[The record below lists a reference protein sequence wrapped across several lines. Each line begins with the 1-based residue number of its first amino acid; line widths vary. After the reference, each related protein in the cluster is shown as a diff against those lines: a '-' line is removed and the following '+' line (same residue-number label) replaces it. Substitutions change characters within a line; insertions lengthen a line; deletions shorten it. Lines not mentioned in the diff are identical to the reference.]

1 MNTSVALCTYNGER
15 YIEQQIDSILNQT
28 VKVDEIVICD
38 DGSTD
43 KTIQILEEYSKIVP
57 HIRVFKN
64 EVTLG
69 SVRNFEKAILHC
81 VGEYIFLSDQD
92 DVWVG
97 NKVESYLVYFKN
109 NPNVNVIASNGY
121 GIDEINNKISLP
133 SVWDIPE
140 MLERNNLEYDY
151 FTLITQ
157 YKNIAT
163 GASMCL
169 KKSFVSEVV
178 PFPVITGYQH
188 DEWMATI
195 ASYKGSFAYLKE
207 KYFYYR
213 IHSSQQVGG
222 VFFTKGDDKFFQV
235 VQLYKLVNKKFMLKV
250 YKISLR
256 NLALCYSTNSK
267 LYCYN
272 GNEVFLENMNSIKL
286 KFLAVKRMMKR
297 YYPLAYFTLTIT
309 DKILKKRQLT

>member
-250 YKISLR
+250 YKI
-256 NLALCYSTNSK
+256 
-267 LYCYN
+267 
-272 GNEVFLENMNSIKL
+272 
-286 KFLAVKRMMKR
+286 
-297 YYPLAYFTLTIT
+297 
-309 DKILKKRQLT
+309 

>member
-1 MNTSVALCTYNGER
+1 
-15 YIEQQIDSILNQT
+15 
-28 VKVDEIVICD
+28 
-38 DGSTD
+38 
-43 KTIQILEEYSKIVP
+43 
-57 HIRVFKN
+57 
-64 EVTLG
+64 
-69 SVRNFEKAILHC
+69 
-81 VGEYIFLSDQD
+81 
-92 DVWVG
+92 
-97 NKVESYLVYFKN
+97 
-109 NPNVNVIASNGY
+109 
-121 GIDEINNKISLP
+121 
-133 SVWDIPE
+133 
-140 MLERNNLEYDY
+140 
-151 FTLITQ
+151 
-157 YKNIAT
+157 
-163 GASMCL
+163 
-169 KKSFVSEVV
+169 
-178 PFPVITGYQH
+178 
-188 DEWMATI
+188 MATI